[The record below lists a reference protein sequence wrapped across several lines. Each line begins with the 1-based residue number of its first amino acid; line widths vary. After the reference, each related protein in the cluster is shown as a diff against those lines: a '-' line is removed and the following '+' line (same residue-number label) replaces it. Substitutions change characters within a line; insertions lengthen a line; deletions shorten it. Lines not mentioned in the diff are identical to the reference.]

1 MIWDF
6 DGTLAWREGLW
17 SGCVLEV
24 LDEHEPGHRATRDAL
39 RRLLSGG
46 FPWHRH
52 ETAHPELAEAD
63 AWWEA
68 LGPLLRRAMTGCGID
83 ELRARE
89 LCPAVR
95 ERFVDAGRVW
105 RLFDDSR
112 EALTVARDAGLRNAI
127 LSNHVPELAALAG
140 ALGIG
145 DEVDEVFSSAVTGYE
160 KPHPEAFRMVLR
172 RFGDPAERWMVGD
185 NPRADVAGAEAL
197 GIPAVLVRTE
207 GDARRRADDAV
218 GAVRTILAGVPR
230 AEPPAGTPS
239 RAEPPAGTASRG

>member
-1 MIWDF
+1 MPAPLLIWDF

-24 LDEHEPGHRATRDAL
+24 LDEHEPGHGATREAL
-39 RRLLSGG
+39 RERLSGG

-68 LGPLLRRAMTGCGID
+68 LGPLLSGAMSACGID
-83 ELRARE
+83 ERRARE

-95 ERFVDAGRVW
+95 ERFVDAARVW
-105 RLFDDSR
+105 RLFDDSGG
-112 EALTVARDAGLRNAI
+112 ALAAARAAGWRNAI
-127 LSNHVPELAALAG
+127 LSNHVPELGALAT

-145 DEVDEVFSSAVTGYE
+145 EYVEEVFSSAVTGYE
-160 KPHPEAFRMVLR
+160 KPHPEAFRLVLR
-172 RFGDPAERWMVGD
+172 RFGYPAERWMVGD

-197 GIPAVLVRTE
+197 GIPAVLVRTQ
-207 GDARRRADDAV
+207 GSVARRAPDAA
-218 GAVRTILAGVPR
+218 GAVRIVLAGGQGADARQKAGAER
-230 AEPPAGTPS
+230 A
-239 RAEPPAGTASRG
+239 